1 MVEMPNLV
9 KLLEFGKGYMLES
22 ICYYFL
28 FLLIWL
34 MGTIHKSKRRRCRKK
49 SKDVDLNKMY
59 EDMKNKSDKVDL
71 NMDQHMKK
79 ERTVMKSFKGN

>member
-1 MVEMPNLV
+1 MVEIPNMV

-22 ICYYFL
+22 ICYYLL

-34 MGTIHKSKRRRCRKK
+34 IGTIPKSKRKRCRKK
-49 SKDVDLNKMY
+49 YKDVDLNKMY
-59 EDMKNKSDKVDL
+59 EDMKNKFDNVDL

-79 ERTVMKSFKGN
+79 ERKS